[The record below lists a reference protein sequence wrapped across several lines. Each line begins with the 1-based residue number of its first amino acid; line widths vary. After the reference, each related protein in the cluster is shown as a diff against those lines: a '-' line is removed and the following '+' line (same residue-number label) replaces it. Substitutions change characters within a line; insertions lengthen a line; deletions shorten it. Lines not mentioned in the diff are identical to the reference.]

1 MFVLTQK
8 CFDSLTTCHNQT
20 WEKSRWCV
28 GQVSY
33 SFFFVFRSSSHGG
46 GGGAIR
52 QGEFIRELR
61 LIQFWQ
67 RRGDVYYARSE
78 MTSLLGSIHW
88 ELVTSVWHKEHTFK
102 ACVRVFSGGGGG
114 LESTVI
120 TLVFA
125 AWRFSPPP
133 LSFFPTESAST
144 FKLKMPTAVEKTER
158 LGARRHTSTLQ
169 IIMHWSRLSSR

>member
-1 MFVLTQK
+1 MQK

-46 GGGAIR
+46 GGGGGRAIR
-52 QGEFIRELR
+52 QREFIRELR

-67 RRGDVYYARSE
+67 RIGDVYYARSV
-78 MTSLLGSIHW
+78 TSLLGSIHW

-125 AWRFSPPP
+125 AWRFSP
-133 LSFFPTESAST
+133 LAISFFPTESAST
-144 FKLKMPTAVEKTER
+144 FKIKMPTAVEKTER

>member
-1 MFVLTQK
+1 MCRPSVLQ
-8 CFDSLTTCHNQT
+8 F
-20 WEKSRWCV
+20 
-28 GQVSY
+28 
-33 SFFFVFRSSSHGG
+33 FFFVFRSSSHRGG

-67 RRGDVYYARSE
+67 RIGDVYYARSE

-125 AWRFSPPP
+125 AWRFSPPA

-144 FKLKMPTAVEKTER
+144 FKIKMPTAVEKTER
-158 LGARRHTSTLQ
+158 LGARKHTSTLQ